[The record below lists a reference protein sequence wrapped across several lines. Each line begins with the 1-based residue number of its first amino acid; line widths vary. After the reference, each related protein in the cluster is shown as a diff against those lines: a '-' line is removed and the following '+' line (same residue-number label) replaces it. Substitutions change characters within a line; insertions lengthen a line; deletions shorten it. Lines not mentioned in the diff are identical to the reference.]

1 MKVHIKF
8 LNHGKGSAAL
18 ASSYVLDEL
27 DHKGQVR
34 AGVEVLRGDATTFN
48 SICNSSPH
56 VWKYTS
62 GVIAWSKKDD
72 PTPEQIEEVLAE
84 FENTLLQDLI
94 SLNTTFLL
102 FCILMMTAQNI
113 STF

>member
-1 MKVHIKF
+1 MHIKF
-8 LNHGKGSAAL
+8 LDHGKGSAAH
-18 ASSYVLDEL
+18 ASAYVLDQF
-27 DHKGQVR
+27 DHRGNLR
-34 AGVEVLRGDATTFN
+34 AGVHVLRGDATTFN
-48 SICNSSPH
+48 SICNASPH
-56 VWKYTS
+56 LWKYTS

-72 PTPEQIEEVLAE
+72 PTPEQIQEVLAE

>member
-1 MKVHIKF
+1 MHIKF

-72 PTPEQIEEVLAE
+72 PTPEQIEEVL
-84 FENTLLQDLI
+84 L
-94 SLNTTFLL
+94 TFWVV
-102 FCILMMTAQNI
+102 Q
-113 STF
+113 